1 MFVFR
6 GGCDLALAS
15 AELKI
20 FSKQESGRGCV
31 WRYVM
36 SQQPLGAGRRDV
48 TAIQYLQQ
56 IDKEW
61 MSRSLRC
68 ECTIMDVGAGVERN
82 REVDR

>member
-1 MFVFR
+1 
-6 GGCDLALAS
+6 
-15 AELKI
+15 
-20 FSKQESGRGCV
+20 
-31 WRYVM
+31 M